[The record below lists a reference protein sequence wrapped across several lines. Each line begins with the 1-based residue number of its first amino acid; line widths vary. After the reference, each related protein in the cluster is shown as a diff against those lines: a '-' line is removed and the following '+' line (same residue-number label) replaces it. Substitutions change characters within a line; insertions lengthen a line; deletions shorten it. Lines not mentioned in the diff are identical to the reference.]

1 MIDSESLIIHAIRVV
16 LVHLHH
22 NININSYQGV
32 DNVNFG
38 FSREEVQLALYPHH
52 STLFKRFEEE
62 PASDYFEELSEAFN
76 PNRQKVGRIIKI
88 RRRIRRDKKGKIVIQ
103 KNKRKS
109 AIKGFR
115 ISGNKVVRVSAVS
128 RMKKSRNL
136 KKFWRSKGRSK
147 LRRTLLK
154 RKMSMN
160 RRKAIGLK

>member
-1 MIDSESLIIHAIRVV
+1 MIDDIIRQRLEDAKEKIFASLDEMLERKLI
-16 LVHLHH
+16 
-22 NININSYQGV
+22 
-32 DNVNFG
+32 
-38 FSREEVQLALYPHH
+38 AL
-52 STLFKRFEEE
+52 KRTI
-62 PASDYFEELSEAFN
+62 ASDYFEELSEAFN

-88 RRRIRRDKKGKIVIQ
+88 RRRIRRDKKGKMVIQ

-128 RMKKSRNL
+128 RMKKTRNL
-136 KKFWRSKGRSK
+136 KKFWRSKGRAK

>member
-1 MIDSESLIIHAIRVV
+1 MIDDIIR
-16 LVHLHH
+16 
-22 NININSYQGV
+22 Q
-32 DNVNFG
+32 
-38 FSREEVQLALYPHH
+38 
-52 STLFKRFEEE
+52 RFEDAKDRIFASLDEMLE
-62 PASDYFEELSEAFN
+62 RKLVALKRTIASDYFEELSEAFN

-88 RRRIRRDKKGKIVIQ
+88 RRRIRRDKKGKMVIQ

-136 KKFWRSKGRSK
+136 KKFWRSTGRSK

>member
-1 MIDSESLIIHAIRVV
+1 MIDDIIR
-16 LVHLHH
+16 
-22 NININSYQGV
+22 Q
-32 DNVNFG
+32 
-38 FSREEVQLALYPHH
+38 
-52 STLFKRFEEE
+52 RFEDAKDRIFASLDEMLE
-62 PASDYFEELSEAFN
+62 RKLIALKRTIASDYFEELSEAFN

-136 KKFWRSKGRSK
+136 KKFWRSTGRSK

>member
-1 MIDSESLIIHAIRVV
+1 MIDDIIR
-16 LVHLHH
+16 
-22 NININSYQGV
+22 Q
-32 DNVNFG
+32 
-38 FSREEVQLALYPHH
+38 
-52 STLFKRFEEE
+52 RFEDAKDKIFASLDEMLE
-62 PASDYFEELSEAFN
+62 RKLVALKKTIASDYFEELSEAFN

>member
-1 MIDSESLIIHAIRVV
+1 MIEDIIRQRLEDAKEKIFASLDEMLERK
-16 LVHLHH
+16 LV
-22 NININSYQGV
+22 
-32 DNVNFG
+32 
-38 FSREEVQLALYPHH
+38 AL
-52 STLFKRFEEE
+52 KRTI
-62 PASDYFEELSEAFN
+62 ASDYFEELSEASN

-88 RRRIRRDKKGKIVIQ
+88 RRRIRRDKKGKMVIQ

-128 RMKKSRNL
+128 RMKKTRNL
-136 KKFWRSKGRSK
+136 KKFWRSKGRAK

>member
-1 MIDSESLIIHAIRVV
+1 MIEDIIR
-16 LVHLHH
+16 
-22 NININSYQGV
+22 Q
-32 DNVNFG
+32 
-38 FSREEVQLALYPHH
+38 
-52 STLFKRFEEE
+52 RFEDAKEKIFASLDE
-62 PASDYFEELSEAFN
+62 MLERKLVALKRTIASDYFEELSEASN

-136 KKFWRSKGRSK
+136 KKFWRSKGRAK

>member
-1 MIDSESLIIHAIRVV
+1 MIDDIIR
-16 LVHLHH
+16 
-22 NININSYQGV
+22 Q
-32 DNVNFG
+32 
-38 FSREEVQLALYPHH
+38 
-52 STLFKRFEEE
+52 RFEDAKDRIFASLDEMLE
-62 PASDYFEELSEAFN
+62 RKLIALKRTIASDYFEELSEAFN

-88 RRRIRRDKKGKIVIQ
+88 RRRIRRDKKGKMVIQ

-136 KKFWRSKGRSK
+136 KKFWRSTGRSK
-147 LRRTLLK
+147 LRRTILK

>member
-1 MIDSESLIIHAIRVV
+1 MIEDIIR
-16 LVHLHH
+16 
-22 NININSYQGV
+22 Q
-32 DNVNFG
+32 
-38 FSREEVQLALYPHH
+38 
-52 STLFKRFEEE
+52 RFEDAKEKIFASLDE
-62 PASDYFEELSEAFN
+62 MLERKLVALKRTIASDYFEELSEASN

-88 RRRIRRDKKGKIVIQ
+88 RRRIRRDKKGKIVVQ

>member
-1 MIDSESLIIHAIRVV
+1 MIDDIIR
-16 LVHLHH
+16 
-22 NININSYQGV
+22 Q
-32 DNVNFG
+32 
-38 FSREEVQLALYPHH
+38 
-52 STLFKRFEEE
+52 RFEDAKDRIFASLDEMLE
-62 PASDYFEELSEAFN
+62 RKLVALKRTIASDYFEELSEAFN

-88 RRRIRRDKKGKIVIQ
+88 RRRIRRDKKGKMVIQ

>member
-1 MIDSESLIIHAIRVV
+1 MIDDIIR
-16 LVHLHH
+16 
-22 NININSYQGV
+22 Q
-32 DNVNFG
+32 
-38 FSREEVQLALYPHH
+38 
-52 STLFKRFEEE
+52 RFEDAKDRIFASLDEMLE
-62 PASDYFEELSEAFN
+62 RKLVALKKTIASDYFEELSEAFN

>member
-1 MIDSESLIIHAIRVV
+1 MIDDIIK
-16 LVHLHH
+16 
-22 NININSYQGV
+22 Q
-32 DNVNFG
+32 
-38 FSREEVQLALYPHH
+38 
-52 STLFKRFEEE
+52 RFEDAKEKIFASLDE
-62 PASDYFEELSEAFN
+62 MLERKLIALKRTIASDYFEELSEAFN

>member
-1 MIDSESLIIHAIRVV
+1 MIDDIIR
-16 LVHLHH
+16 
-22 NININSYQGV
+22 Q
-32 DNVNFG
+32 
-38 FSREEVQLALYPHH
+38 
-52 STLFKRFEEE
+52 RFEDAKDRIFASLDEMLE
-62 PASDYFEELSEAFN
+62 RKLIALKRTIASDYFEELSEAFN

-88 RRRIRRDKKGKIVIQ
+88 RRRIRRDKKGKMVIQ

>member
-1 MIDSESLIIHAIRVV
+1 MIDDIIR
-16 LVHLHH
+16 
-22 NININSYQGV
+22 Q
-32 DNVNFG
+32 
-38 FSREEVQLALYPHH
+38 
-52 STLFKRFEEE
+52 RFEDAKDKIFASLDEMLE
-62 PASDYFEELSEAFN
+62 RKLVALKRTIASDYFEELSEAVN

-88 RRRIRRDKKGKIVIQ
+88 RRRIRRDKKGKMVIQ

>member
-1 MIDSESLIIHAIRVV
+1 MIDDIIR
-16 LVHLHH
+16 
-22 NININSYQGV
+22 Q
-32 DNVNFG
+32 
-38 FSREEVQLALYPHH
+38 
-52 STLFKRFEEE
+52 RFEDAKDRIFASLDEMLE
-62 PASDYFEELSEAFN
+62 RKLIALKRTIASDYFEELSEASN

-88 RRRIRRDKKGKIVIQ
+88 RRRIRRDKKGKIVVQ

>member
-1 MIDSESLIIHAIRVV
+1 MIDDIIRQRLEDAKEKIFASLDEMLERKLI
-16 LVHLHH
+16 
-22 NININSYQGV
+22 
-32 DNVNFG
+32 
-38 FSREEVQLALYPHH
+38 AL
-52 STLFKRFEEE
+52 KRTI
-62 PASDYFEELSEAFN
+62 ASDYFEELSEAFN

-88 RRRIRRDKKGKIVIQ
+88 RRRIRRDKKGKMVIQ

-136 KKFWRSKGRSK
+136 KKFWRSKGRAK

>member
-1 MIDSESLIIHAIRVV
+1 MIDDIIR
-16 LVHLHH
+16 
-22 NININSYQGV
+22 Q
-32 DNVNFG
+32 
-38 FSREEVQLALYPHH
+38 
-52 STLFKRFEEE
+52 RFEDAKDRIFASLDEMLE
-62 PASDYFEELSEAFN
+62 RKLVALKRTIASDYFEELSELSEASN

-88 RRRIRRDKKGKIVIQ
+88 RRRIRRDKKGKIVVQ

>member
-1 MIDSESLIIHAIRVV
+1 MIDDIIRQRLEDAKEKIFASLDEMLERKLI
-16 LVHLHH
+16 
-22 NININSYQGV
+22 
-32 DNVNFG
+32 
-38 FSREEVQLALYPHH
+38 AL
-52 STLFKRFEEE
+52 KRTI
-62 PASDYFEELSEAFN
+62 ASDYFEELSEAFN

-88 RRRIRRDKKGKIVIQ
+88 RRRIRRDKKGKMVIQ

>member
-1 MIDSESLIIHAIRVV
+1 MIDDIIR
-16 LVHLHH
+16 
-22 NININSYQGV
+22 Q
-32 DNVNFG
+32 
-38 FSREEVQLALYPHH
+38 
-52 STLFKRFEEE
+52 RFEDAKDRIFASLDEMLE
-62 PASDYFEELSEAFN
+62 RKLVALKRTIASDYFEELSEAFN

-136 KKFWRSKGRSK
+136 KKFWRSKGRAK